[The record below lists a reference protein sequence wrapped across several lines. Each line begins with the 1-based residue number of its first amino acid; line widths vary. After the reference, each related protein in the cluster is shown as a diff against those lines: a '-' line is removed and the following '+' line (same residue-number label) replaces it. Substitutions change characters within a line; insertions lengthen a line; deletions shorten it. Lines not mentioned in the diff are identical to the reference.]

1 MAVTK
6 PEVLKRVL
14 RDETRRVYGGAGA
27 KVAVVGVSG
36 GVNSSLALA
45 VAADA
50 LGVENVAGV
59 YIGAHSSPRS
69 LECARVAAKA
79 VGVKLVDLDVTDDVN
94 RLWEKFR
101 ERTALWP
108 TVLDRPRDLRLANEC
123 SANVFQAAI
132 VARGSIRSC
141 IRATILDSYGKSFA
155 IQRSLAR
162 GDESWNVLIMGTG
175 DEGEDRFFRFFN
187 KRGDGAVD
195 VSLLSSLSKN
205 EHRQAAVLC
214 YGIPREVAYQR
225 SGPDLQHDVLMPGQD
240 AHYAEEE
247 MSRCFGAILTYG
259 RIDSATDRYAA
270 YGTLEWIARED
281 DARGVVTGI
290 RKEEPGR
297 SLLGHYRDQRL
308 VDVILAARRF
318 EAATRHKTA
327 TQAMI
332 DRRVFLAA
340 GAVVNGPDPGSE
352 LSVSFELV

>member
-14 RDETRRVYGGAGA
+14 REETQKAYAAARA

-36 GVNSSLALA
+36 GVNSALALS
-45 VAADA
+45 VVADA
-50 LGVENVAGV
+50 LGSENVAAL

-69 LECARVAAKA
+69 LEMARLAAKSQN
-79 VGVKLVDLDVTDDVN
+79 VKLVELDATAEVD
-94 RLWEKFR
+94 RLWAQFR
-101 ERTALWP
+101 ERTPLWP
-108 TVLDRPRDLRLANEC
+108 SVLDKPREVRLSNEC
-123 SANVFQAAI
+123 SADVFQAAI

-141 IRATILDSYGKSFA
+141 IRATLLDSYGKAFA
-155 IQRSLAR
+155 ITRSLAR

-195 VSLLSSLSKN
+195 VSLLSGLAKN

-225 SGPDLQHDVLMPGQD
+225 SGPDLQHDVLLPGQE
-240 AHYAEEE
+240 AHYAEDE

-259 RIDSATDRYAA
+259 RIDAATDRYAA

-290 RKEEPGR
+290 RKDEPAK

-318 EAATRHKTA
+318 ELATRHKTA
-327 TQAMI
+327 TQATV
-332 DRRVFLAA
+332 DRRVFVAA
-340 GAVVNGPDPGSE
+340 GAVANGPDPGSE
-352 LSVSFELV
+352 LPVSFEL

>member
-6 PEVLKRVL
+6 PDVLKKVL
-14 RDETRRVYGGAGA
+14 REETKKVFAGAGA

-36 GVNSSLALA
+36 GVNSAFALG

-50 LGVENVAGV
+50 LGPENVAGV

-69 LECARVAAKA
+69 LETARLAAQSQN
-79 VGVKLVDLDVTDDVN
+79 VKLIELDVTNDVGSI
-94 RLWEKFR
+94 WSQFR
-101 ERTALWP
+101 ERTPLWP
-108 TVLDRPRDLRLANEC
+108 SVLDKPKELRLANEV
-123 SANVFQAAI
+123 SAAVFQASI

-141 IRATILDSYGKSFA
+141 IRATILDAYGKAFA
-155 IQRSLAR
+155 IQRSIAR

-175 DEGEDRFFRFFN
+175 DEGEDRYFRFFN

-195 VSLLSSLSKN
+195 ISLLSALSKN
-205 EHRQAAVLC
+205 EHRQASVLC
-214 YGIPREVAYQR
+214 YGVPREVAYQK
-225 SGPDLQHDVLMPGQD
+225 SGPDLQHDVLLPGQA

-259 RIDSATDRYAA
+259 RIDPETDKYAA

-281 DARGVVTGI
+281 DVRGVVTGV
-290 RKEEPGR
+290 RKDEPAR
-297 SLLGHYRDQRL
+297 SLLGHYREQRL

-327 TQAMI
+327 TQATI
-332 DRRVFLAA
+332 DRRVFTAS
-340 GAVVNGPDPGSE
+340 GAVSNGPDPSD
-352 LSVSFELV
+352 LPVSFEL

>member
-1 MAVTK
+1 MSVVK
-6 PEVLKRVL
+6 PDVLKRVL
-14 RDETRRVYGGAGA
+14 RDETRRAFAAAGA
-27 KVAVVGVSG
+27 KVAIVGVSG

-50 LGVENVAGV
+50 LGPENTAGV
-59 YIGAHSSPRS
+59 FIGAHSSPRS
-69 LECARVAAKA
+69 LECARLAAKA
-79 VGVKLVDLDVTDDVN
+79 VSVKLIEIDATDDVD
-94 RLWEKFR
+94 RLWARFR
-101 ERTALWP
+101 ERTPLWP
-108 TVLDRPRDLRLANEC
+108 SVLDKPRELRLANEV
-123 SANVFQAAI
+123 SASLFQAAI

-141 IRATILDSYGKSFA
+141 IRATILDSYGKAFA

-162 GDESWNVLIMGTG
+162 GDESWNVLITGTG

-195 VSLLSSLSKN
+195 VALLCNLSKN
-205 EHRQAAVLC
+205 EHRQAAVLA
-214 YGIPREVAYQR
+214 YGIPREVAYQK
-225 SGPDLQHDVLMPGQD
+225 SGPDLQHDVLLPGQA

-259 RIDSATDRYAA
+259 RIDPATDRYAA

-290 RKEEPGR
+290 RKDEPAR

-327 TQAMI
+327 TQATI
-332 DRRVFLAA
+332 DRRVLLAS
-340 GAVVNGPDPGSE
+340 GAIANGPDPGNE
-352 LSVSFELV
+352 LPVSFVV

>member
-1 MAVTK
+1 MAVVK
-6 PEVLKRVL
+6 PEVLKKVL
-14 RDETRRVYGGAGA
+14 RDETRRVFAAAGA
-27 KVAVVGVSG
+27 KVAIVGVSG
-36 GVNSSLALA
+36 GVNSALALA

-50 LGVENVAGV
+50 LGAENVAGL

-69 LECARVAAKA
+69 LECARLAARSQD
-79 VGVKLVDLDVTDDVN
+79 VKLIELDATEEVN
-94 RLWEKFR
+94 RLWAQFR
-101 ERTALWP
+101 ERTPLWP
-108 TVLDRPRDLRLANEC
+108 SLLDRPREVRLGEEC
-123 SANVFQAAI
+123 SANAFQAAL

-141 IRATILDSYGKSFA
+141 IRATILDGYGKAFA

-195 VSLLSSLSKN
+195 VSLLSSLAKN
-205 EHRQAAVLC
+205 EHRQASVLC
-214 YGIPREVAYQR
+214 YGVPREVAYQK
-225 SGPDLQHDVLMPGQD
+225 SGPDLQHDALLPGQT
-240 AHYAEEE
+240 AHYAEDE
-247 MSRCFGAILTYG
+247 MSRNFGALLTYG
-259 RIDSATDRYAA
+259 RIDPATDRYAA

-290 RKEEPGR
+290 RKDEPAR

-327 TQAMI
+327 TQATI
-332 DRRVFLAA
+332 DRRVFLAS
-340 GAVVNGPDPGSE
+340 GAVVNGPDSE
-352 LSVSFELV
+352 LPVSFEL